1 MSKQPKILAALIGTA
16 VLAGSALAPAASAAD
31 SGEVPYYLDFGRS
44 AGQSAAPL
52 PVAQQ
57 GRLDSGEIPYYKTV
71 ASAQPGTSSAKGPA
85 PITRAVVAANDSGE
99 VPYYMDLC
107 RVVC

>member
-52 PVAQQ
+52 PLAQQ
-57 GRLDSGEIPYYKTV
+57 GRLGSGEITYYYTF
-71 ASAQPGTSSAKGPA
+71 ASGQTGKSSASGPA
-85 PITRAVVAANDSGE
+85 PSYKALVAANDSGE